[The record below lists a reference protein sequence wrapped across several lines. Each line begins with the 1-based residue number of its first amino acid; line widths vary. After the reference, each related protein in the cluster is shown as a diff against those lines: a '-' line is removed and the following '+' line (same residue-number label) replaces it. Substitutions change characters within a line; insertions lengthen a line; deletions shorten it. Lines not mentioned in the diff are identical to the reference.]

1 MNSEVG
7 TLRPEVLG
15 KLGNTE
21 SNNCEKDLSHTGE
34 IDDKLFKK
42 KKKFTPKILYY
53 TYFICIV
60 YHTCIFNIF
69 FF

>member
-34 IDDKLFKK
+34 IDDKLF
-42 KKKFTPKILYY
+42 F
-53 TYFICIV
+53 
-60 YHTCIFNIF
+60 
-69 FF
+69 

>member
-21 SNNCEKDLSHTGE
+21 SNNCEKDLYLLV
-34 IDDKLFKK
+34 KLMTSFFLKK
-42 KKKFTPKILYY
+42 KYSHLK
-53 TYFICIV
+53 YFITHILFV
-60 YHTCIFNIF
+60 
-69 FF
+69 

>member
-42 KKKFTPKILYY
+42 KKNSHLK
-53 TYFICIV
+53 YFITHILFV
-60 YHTCIFNIF
+60 
-69 FF
+69 

>member
-42 KKKFTPKILYY
+42 KKKI
-53 TYFICIV
+53 
-60 YHTCIFNIF
+60 HT
-69 FF
+69 